1 MTSWTNFPALE
12 ILLSR
17 PQAKKIRKTGYKLE
31 HQLSFLCIMTNDAQI
46 RIAIIEDDREIAA
59 AWERLLDSSDRISC
73 IGNYHSVEAAR
84 AYVMADPPDVILMD
98 IGLPGMDGISFAR
111 EVKEKIS
118 KTEVLMCT
126 VFHDHENIFDAL
138 KAGAGGYILKS
149 APPAEML
156 NAIETIY
163 AGGAPI
169 DAQIARKVI
178 AFFQP
183 EKKEIIAPL
192 TRREEEIIQ
201 WVAKGYRNREIAEIL
216 FLSAETVRT
225 HIRNIYAKLQA
236 NSRMEAVNKY
246 FGHKL
251 K

>member
-1 MTSWTNFPALE
+1 
-12 ILLSR
+12 
-17 PQAKKIRKTGYKLE
+17 
-31 HQLSFLCIMTNDAQI
+31 MTNNVAEL
-46 RIAIIEDDREIAA
+46 RIIIVEDDREIAA
-59 AWERLLDSSDRISC
+59 AWERLLNSSGHISC
-73 IGNYHSVEAAR
+73 IGNYSSVEAAR
-84 AYVMADPPDVILMD
+84 ENIFSNPPDVILMD
-98 IGLPGMDGISFAR
+98 IGLPGMDGITFTR
-111 EVKEKIS
+111 EVKEKIRA
-118 KTEVLMCT
+118 TEVLICT

-178 AFFQP
+178 AYFQP
-183 EKKEIIAPL
+183 ERKEMIAPL
-192 TRREEEIIQ
+192 TRREEEIIN
-201 WVAKGYRNREIAEIL
+201 WVAKGYRNREIADIL
-216 FLSAETVRT
+216 YLSSETVRT

-246 FGHKL
+246 FGNKL
-251 K
+251 R